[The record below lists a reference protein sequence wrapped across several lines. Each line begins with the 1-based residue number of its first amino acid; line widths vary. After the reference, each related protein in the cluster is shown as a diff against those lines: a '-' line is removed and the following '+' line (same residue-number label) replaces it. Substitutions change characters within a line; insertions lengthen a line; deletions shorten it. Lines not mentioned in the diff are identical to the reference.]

1 MSDSL
6 TGIFWELTMQGG
18 CCKELKMWIWSK
30 FSSILMRIRECSWP
44 PQVILL
50 PLLSLYYYL
59 LPTMIPSHVEYKQ
72 SKTSHTIFKVSNILR
87 LWQITLQNG
96 KCIWALSGMQILLRP
111 ISVADIYILVFEGI
125 PKKDWQIDKSA
136 DYTLGAYYPNRCR
149 QDSIFSWVSLQIQPS
164 FFPFPRT
171 TKSIFKD

>member
-1 MSDSL
+1 
-6 TGIFWELTMQGG
+6 MQGG

-111 ISVADIYILVFEGI
+111 ISVADIYISFRRNSKERLTN
-125 PKKDWQIDKSA
+125 WQVSRLHAWCVLSKTGVDKILFSA
-136 DYTLGAYYPNRCR
+136 EFPYK
-149 QDSIFSWVSLQIQPS
+149 FSPPS
-164 FFPFPRT
+164 FLFHAPPKASLRIKRNCVRT
-171 TKSIFKD
+171 SLN